1 MQFLFRRNE
10 LSSIHP
16 SPTPQKTETGTE
28 VLVFGPR
35 ATKKVALMQER
46 KIKTQNKTTRS
57 EKTPMT
63 EQEKI
68 GSVGEERSKIREHF
82 GNPRTEKKTEKINSV
97 GEDGSKIRE
106 YFGGNP
112 GTEKKTENSTRLGR
126 MGPKSVSILEGI
138 LNRKGNRRKS
148 TRLGRVGPKSVRIFG
163 GAPKTEKENGKNR
176 LGWEGWV
183 QNP

>member
-1 MQFLFRRNE
+1 MQ
-10 LSSIHP
+10 
-16 SPTPQKTETGTE
+16 G
-28 VLVFGPR
+28 
-35 ATKKVALMQER
+35 R

-106 YFGGNP
+106 HLGGDP
-112 GTEKKTENSTRLGR
+112 KPKRKQKKVAAE
-126 MGPKSVSILEGI
+126 
-138 LNRKGNRRKS
+138 
-148 TRLGRVGPKSVRIFG
+148 
-163 GAPKTEKENGKNR
+163 AP
-176 LGWEGWV
+176 
-183 QNP
+183 